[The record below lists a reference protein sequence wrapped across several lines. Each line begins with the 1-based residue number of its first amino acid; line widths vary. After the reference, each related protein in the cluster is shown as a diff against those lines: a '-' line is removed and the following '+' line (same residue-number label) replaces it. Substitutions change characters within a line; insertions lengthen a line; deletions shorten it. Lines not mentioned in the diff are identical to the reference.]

1 MSPLGPADTLGV
13 MKCGSRC
20 IDSSGE
26 PSAPVAGVVM
36 DTGGV
41 EEGSVGPSSL

>member
-1 MSPLGPADTLGV
+1 MSPLRPADTLGV
-13 MKCGSRC
+13 MCGSRC